1 MTNDQLKAM
10 NARCEAATEG
20 PWEIMSDGY
29 TIWGK
34 DNLSYIAQVHP
45 FDPRKTETIQFIAH
59 ARTDLPACLKEI
71 ERLQEET
78 KSFEYTR
85 QAVSKI
91 WKILGIATYEQAK
104 GKSVDQL
111 VQDKLDE
118 TERLRGVLEDIA
130 NDEHDVGWYATY
142 AQDESRKALEQA

>member
-1 MTNDQLKAM
+1 MTNDKLKAM
-10 NARCEAATEG
+10 NARCAAATRV
-20 PWEIMSDGY
+20 P
-29 TIWGK
+29 
-34 DNLSYIAQVHP
+34 
-45 FDPRKTETIQFIAH
+45 AH
-59 ARTDLPACLKEI
+59 CKRCKWFTDLPDCLKEI
-71 ERLQEET
+71 ERLQEKT

-104 GKSVDQL
+104 CKSVDQL

-118 TERLRGVLEDIA
+118 IERLRGVLEDIA

-142 AQDESRKALEQA
+142 AQDEARKALEQA